1 MRRLLVVLLSVSAL
15 LGGAAVV
22 LAPAAPAIGAAP
34 RLPDNPGLGLIYD
47 GLRPAGPSSA
57 CAGAYES
64 LIDPRYVDRIND
76 ALCSHGP
83 DPAPDGVDVRQ
94 DRQPD
99 PATEAAPAPGGTAA
113 EGSGLGCYGTGSDGY
128 RVQLMYARSA
138 TGSDRFPSYEASFRS
153 WAARLDAVVNESA
166 AETGGTRHVRFVTDG
181 ACNAVIE
188 RITLSSAALATFG
201 TMQNEMRTKGYSRA
215 DRKYLVWTDANVYCG
230 ISEIQFD
237 DRPDA
242 TPGVNRSNGYIGVRG
257 TLGRVDNGCWG
268 QTNMVEAHEL
278 VHLLGGVQTTAPNAT
293 PGYHCKDES
302 DRLCYA
308 DGSAG
313 AVMRQVCASAHERLY
328 DCNHDDYFSTAPTP
342 GSYLATHWNS
352 ASSAFLTGQSV
363 VTTTTL
369 PPTTLP
375 PTTTTTVPPT
385 TTTTVPPTTTT
396 STSTTTTSTSTS
408 TTIPPTSTT
417 TTAPAPT
424 TTLPATTTTAP
435 PSGSVPSAPQSL
447 TARQPAVGG
456 GVQLAWAAPATGPVD
471 GYRIYR
477 GSSPYSQTLLTTVG
491 NVAGYNDAT
500 ALPTIYYYRVTAY
513 NAAGEGPSSPLTG
526 MIGKA
531 ATAAGVVG
539 QPADSRFVVSDQ
551 RLGVQ
556 WIRRWA

>member
-1 MRRLLVVLLSVSAL
+1 MRRLLAVLLSLSAVL
-15 LGGAAVV
+15 GAASVV

-34 RLPDNPGLGLIYD
+34 RLPDNPGLGLVYD
-47 GLRPAGPSSA
+47 GLRPAGPSSL

-64 LIDPRYVDRIND
+64 LIDPRYTDRVNE

-94 DRQPD
+94 DREPE
-99 PATEAAPAPGGTAA
+99 PAAEVAPPPAGTAA
-113 EGSGLGCYGTGSDGY
+113 EGSAVPCYGTGTDGY
-128 RVQLMYARSA
+128 RVKLMYARSA
-138 TGSDRFPSYEASFRS
+138 TSSDRFPSYQASLQS
-153 WAARLDAVVNESA
+153 WAARLDQVVNDSA

-181 ACNAVIE
+181 ACNPVIE
-188 RITLSSAALATFG
+188 RITLTSAALATFG
-201 TMQNEMRTKGYSRA
+201 TMQSEMRSKGYSRS

-237 DRPDA
+237 DRLDA
-242 TPGVNRSNGYIGVRG
+242 TPGVNRSNGNIGVRG
-257 TLGRVDNGCWG
+257 SLGRVDNGCWG
-268 QTNMVEAHEL
+268 QSNPVEAHEL
-278 VHLLGGVQTTAPNAT
+278 MHLLGGVQTTAPNAT

-313 AVMRQVCASAHERLY
+313 ATMRQVCPSAHERLY
-328 DCNHDDYFSTAPTP
+328 DCNHDDYFSTAPAP

-352 ASSAFLTGQSV
+352 ASSAFLSGQAPVV
-363 VTTTTL
+363 VTTTLPPTTLPPTTL

-385 TTTTVPPTTTT
+385 T
-396 STSTTTTSTSTS
+396 STSTTS
-408 TTIPPTSTT
+408 TTLPPTSTT
-417 TTAPAPT
+417 TI
-424 TTLPATTTTAP
+424 ATTTTTTTTGP
-435 PSGSVPSAPQSL
+435 PAASAPSAPQTL
-447 TARQPAVGG
+447 TARQPAVGPG
-456 GVQLAWAAPATGPVD
+456 IQLAWGAPVTGPVT

-477 GSSPYSQTLLTTVG
+477 GTSPYTQTLLTTVG
-491 NVAGYNDAT
+491 NVGGYNDAS

-513 NAAGEGPSSPLTG
+513 NAVGEGPSSALTG
-526 MIGKA
+526 MLGKA

-539 QPADSRFVVSDQ
+539 QADPRFVVSDQ